1 MNNITIHTKYIFFFI
16 FPHPHPR
23 PTESAQVPK
32 RIDHPSAKPRKVRSV
47 AEVPNAK
54 GETSN
59 KVRVEYQPGKI
70 CVYIS

>member
-1 MNNITIHTKYIFFFI
+1 MFFFLVC
-16 FPHPHPR
+16 PHPHPR

-70 CVYIS
+70 FVYIS